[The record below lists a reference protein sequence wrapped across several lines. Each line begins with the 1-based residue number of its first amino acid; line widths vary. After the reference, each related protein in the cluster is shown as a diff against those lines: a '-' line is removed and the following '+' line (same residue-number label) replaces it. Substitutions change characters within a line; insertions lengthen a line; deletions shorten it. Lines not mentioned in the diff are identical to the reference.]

1 MIISTTQPMTTT
13 MRSTITAYADKMEDT
28 TGWTIELAY
37 DSDEEEFN
45 FYLIDLYGERDGDPW
60 TSFEDLVFDTE
71 DYITA
76 E

>member
-1 MIISTTQPMTTT
+1 MICSTIQPMTTT
-13 MRSTITAYADKMEDT
+13 MRQTITAYADKMEDT

-37 DSDEEEFN
+37 DSDEEEFS

-71 DYITA
+71 DYITND
-76 E
+76 